1 MMLKHLIETIH
12 KMESPVNLNFSS
24 IFENLYTG
32 LARSYVFC
40 FLASHGSAKLSFA
53 DFSDKNGITD
63 QEGFAAFGICTILTM
78 RANLTNA

>member
-1 MMLKHLIETIH
+1 MLHLIMWQSQPLHPIFNEDMNSMMLKHLIEAIH

-40 FLASHGSAKLSFA
+40 FLASHGSAKL
-53 DFSDKNGITD
+53 
-63 QEGFAAFGICTILTM
+63 
-78 RANLTNA
+78 